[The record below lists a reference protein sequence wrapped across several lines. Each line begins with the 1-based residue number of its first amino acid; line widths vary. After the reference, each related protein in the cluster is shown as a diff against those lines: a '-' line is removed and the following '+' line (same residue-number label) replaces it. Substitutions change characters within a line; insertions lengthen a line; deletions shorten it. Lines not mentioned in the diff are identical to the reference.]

1 MLKLLPKNR
10 REEEVLCV
18 QKTFLNKEF
27 SVTSSKPF
35 MVTAAYISRAHFYLV
50 LCTYFSWMLQIYNRV
65 HKLVFFMKNWDWI
78 WRLILMKTSC
88 YTVLCFLNTFAWVGS
103 RKEQSCSESS
113 LQSFCCCCVCL
124 FICLFVFIPFI
135 FFLPVSS
142 QVCSASVF
150 SSFSFWPLSFSPLTP
165 FLPFLPHHF
174 PFCCG

>member
-1 MLKLLPKNR
+1 MLKLLPNNR

-35 MVTAAYISRAHFYLV
+35 MVTAAYTSRAHFYLV

-65 HKLVFFMKNWDWI
+65 HKLIFFIKNWDLI

-88 YTVLCFLNTFAWVGS
+88 YTVLCFLNTFARVGS
-103 RKEQSCSESS
+103 RKGQSCSESS

-124 FICLFVFIPFI
+124 FVCFIPFI

-142 QVCSASVF
+142 QVRSASVF

-165 FLPFLPHHF
+165 FLPFLPHPF
-174 PFCCG
+174 PFSCG

>member
-35 MVTAAYISRAHFYLV
+35 MVTAAYTSRAHFYLV
-50 LCTYFSWMLQIYNRV
+50 LCTYFSWMLQIYNRA
-65 HKLVFFMKNWDWI
+65 HKLVFFFIKNWDLI

-103 RKEQSCSESS
+103 RKGQSCSESS

-124 FICLFVFIPFI
+124 FVCFYPFYFFPSCLLTGAQCISLQQ
-135 FFLPVSS
+135 FLFLTSK
-142 QVCSASVF
+142 F
-150 SSFSFWPLSFSPLTP
+150 FSP
-165 FLPFLPHHF
+165 HF
-174 PFCCG
+174 PFSCG